1 MPLEA
6 EHNKLEPGHN
16 TPREQA
22 YNKQPG
28 EKHKR
33 LAVAHKLLL
42 VDTVAA
48 SGNFPGDRQVV
59 EEKYFLAQRLHRHWL
74 KLLWLE
80 AILFF
85 SWFTSLLKCCGYC
98 GQRSPLPSD
107 WAVNRL
113 MI

>member
-22 YNKQPG
+22 YNKQPE
-28 EKHKR
+28 EKQKR

-48 SGNFPGDRQVV
+48 SGNFPGDKQ
-59 EEKYFLAQRLHRHWL
+59 EAGYFLPQKLHRH
-74 KLLWLE
+74 
-80 AILFF
+80 
-85 SWFTSLLKCCGYC
+85 
-98 GQRSPLPSD
+98 
-107 WAVNRL
+107 
-113 MI
+113 